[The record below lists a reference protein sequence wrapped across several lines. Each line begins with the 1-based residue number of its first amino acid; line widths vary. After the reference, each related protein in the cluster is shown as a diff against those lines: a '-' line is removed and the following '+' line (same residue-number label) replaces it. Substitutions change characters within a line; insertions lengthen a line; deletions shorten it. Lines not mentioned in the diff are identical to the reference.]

1 MPSDGEQ
8 TPMNTKEMNV
18 PQPVNRQWLMGRRP
32 VGDLTPEDF
41 RYNEGPVPEPGDGEV
56 LLRMLYFGF
65 DSTQRLWMTEDGG
78 YMPPQPPGTPVRTMG
93 IGQVVTS
100 RHPDYKAGDLVDGF
114 MSWEDYVV
122 VRPGGPMPLRVLPK
136 ANYPLSWNLG
146 MFGVGGLTAYFG
158 TVDQLRVQPGDT
170 VVVSAA
176 TGATGH
182 VVGGIAK
189 ALGAKK
195 VIGFA
200 GDADKCRWIV
210 ESGHYDAAI
219 NYKTDDIPAR
229 LRKLCPDGVDA
240 YYDNVGGDILDEM
253 FLHMKQRGRMV
264 ICGAMSQGY
273 ADLNFQ
279 GPKNY
284 GKIVTQ
290 LLRVEGVHLFYFAD
304 RLDQGAKQ
312 LAEWVQQGKLR
323 VEEDVHEG
331 FEKAPALL
339 MSVFTGKKPG
349 KLILKVGDPA

>member
-1 MPSDGEQ
+1 M
-8 TPMNTKEMNV
+8 T
-18 PQPVNRQWLMGRRP
+18 QPINRQWLMARRP
-32 VGDLTPEDF
+32 AGDLTPDDF
-41 RYNEGPVPEPGDGEV
+41 RYTEGSIPDPGDGEV
-56 LLRMLYFGF
+56 LLRTLYFGY
-65 DSTQRLWMTEDGG
+65 DATQRLWMTEDGG
-78 YMPPQPPGTPVRTMG
+78 YMDPVAVGDAVRAMG
-93 IGQVVTS
+93 IAQVVKS
-100 RHPDYKAGDLVDGF
+100 RHPDYKTGDLVDGF
-114 MSWEDYVV
+114 MSWQDYVV
-122 VRPGGPMPLRVLPK
+122 VRPGGPMPMRVLPK

-158 TVDQLRVQPGDT
+158 TVDVLRVQPGDT

-189 ALGAKK
+189 AMGAKK

-229 LRKLCPDGVDA
+229 LRELCPDGVDD

-273 ADLNFQ
+273 VDLNFQ
-279 GPKNY
+279 GPAL
-284 GKIVTQ
+284 G
-290 LLRVEGVHLFYFAD
+290 RAH
-304 RLDQGAKQ
+304 R
-312 LAEWVQQGKLR
+312 
-323 VEEDVHEG
+323 
-331 FEKAPALL
+331 APARQA
-339 MSVFTGKKPG
+339 GG
-349 KLILKVGDPA
+349 RRRRGAQAIGDPLRHVARRHDVRHRSRCPRRDAWAAAIVRPTLKGVRTERSIRCR